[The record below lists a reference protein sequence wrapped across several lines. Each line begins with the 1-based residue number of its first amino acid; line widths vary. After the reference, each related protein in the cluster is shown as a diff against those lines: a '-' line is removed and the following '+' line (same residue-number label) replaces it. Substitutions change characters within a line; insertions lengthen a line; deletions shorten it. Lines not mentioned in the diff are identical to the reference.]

1 MNFDKDILMIKTYMQ
16 VYLMM
21 KLNVRKVMNNK
32 KNEFLCLLKNDS
44 DEMFLGKTA
53 PRNMN
58 I

>member
-1 MNFDKDILMIKTYMQ
+1 
-16 VYLMM
+16 MM